1 MVENCTLSS
10 DSPAIKFGTGSLADM
25 KNVTFRNINIRNSR
39 NAGIRIVNLDG
50 GTFTN
55 LLFEQ
60 ITFESDV
67 SVWFLCG
74 KGGSTGGQCV
84 AARDVGGPE
93 GAIHGVTFRDITIE
107 NGGGWNT
114 SKINDM
120 DWVSFRD
127 IDFAGAN
134 STGNFC

>member
-1 MVENCTLSS
+1 MLIENCTISS
-10 DSPAIKFGTGSLADM
+10 DSAAIKFSTGCLADM
-25 KNVTFRNINIRNSR
+25 KNVTFRNITIRNSR
-39 NAGIRIVNLDG
+39 NTGIRIVNLDG

-67 SVWFLCG
+67 NVWFLYG
-74 KGGSTGGQCV
+74 KGGSTGGECV
-84 AARDVGGPE
+84 TASDVGGPE
-93 GAIHGVTFRDITIE
+93 GAIHGVTFREITIE

-120 DWVSFRD
+120 D
-127 IDFAGAN
+127 
-134 STGNFC
+134 